1 MNKKR
6 NRNWSEIGI
15 YKRTQELTHQLV
27 AGGGPRCC
35 RSFALPEL
43 RALFLVGC
51 FKNPNAVAAFALPP
65 ASNFSSSRLQQLS
78 VRANPSLSG
87 TLPPQLANL
96 RSLQVLT
103 VSQNALV
110 GGAVPRGIG
119 ELAEKPPL
127 PLVRRRRGGWWTRR
141 VGKREAA
148 EGPGGELGSTMSF
161 PRKKSHRCR
170 WSSPLHLPC
179 RHRDAGAASSCFRLP
194 HANSNEFETMARCFT
209 YRLWSTM

>member
-1 MNKKR
+1 M
-6 NRNWSEIGI
+6 
-15 YKRTQELTHQLV
+15 
-27 AGGGPRCC
+27 
-35 RSFALPEL
+35 
-43 RALFLVGC
+43 
-51 FKNPNAVAAFALPP
+51 AAFALPP